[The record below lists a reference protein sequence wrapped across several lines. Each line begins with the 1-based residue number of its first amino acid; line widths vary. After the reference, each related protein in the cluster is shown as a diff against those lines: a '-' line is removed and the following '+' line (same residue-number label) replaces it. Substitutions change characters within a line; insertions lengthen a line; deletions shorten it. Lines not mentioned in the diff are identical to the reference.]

1 MFLRLIILILCSL
14 LGFTVKAQQY
24 PFADIELTAKTK
36 KTPFEVAEVQVDS
49 ITGRITITGKVDP
62 KTGIAPKVTLPKG
75 RDYVITDSQGNVYQ
89 LDESGKVT
97 AKGTR
102 EQGTQLAQQAGKG
115 DSKNPPISNKH
126 FKVEWLFNDELAN
139 DTTGEIPYKAL
150 VKGKTSSF
158 ELRIQ
163 PADTTKYDFFFH
175 TENGVKV
182 DAESKGE
189 GLYKITRKGAFDF
202 AQEELWV
209 VAKEKK
215 GKKEELIS
223 KCILVHL
230 SPKEVNVALVP
241 TRSGQNLQEAI
252 AQVQQIYEKVG
263 VTLHITTE
271 PPFDISDQLKNG
283 TLPTEN
289 EFGDLSTYSPE
300 QNAVIAKFATNR
312 KPKDNTY
319 YIFLVNDGTGDHGYM
334 RLGGQYDFVFL
345 SPTLSQGE
353 GVARTIAHE
362 LGHGIFKLEHPF
374 KGKNADKGKTTA
386 LMDYNEGQDFF
397 YRDWKQINNPKVKLY
412 AFQGQSEGKN
422 VGEGQA
428 HYVCIDDNLRKIL
441 YDKGYHFYNINGEP
455 IELSSQDFT
464 VAFMGEEEGTYY
476 GRLGMVNHRGVYH
489 SYAILNKNP
498 QGYYINSYS
507 KSKFVTKKG
516 SKEKAVWVRINNKGE
531 YLIENS
537 DKTISVKGKT
547 EIVDCLS
554 FITIKSAEQKLS
566 NSLLEEGISEET
578 IKLFLGKGLSADS
591 AEYKEIESFAKY
603 LSTILKGK
611 KWGFLYKSKNDYKEH
626 YGESLFLN
634 VLKDKKIFSEKTF
647 KESFVIRLSEKDK
660 PYYIKDVD
668 LLISNFDPWKGI
680 PEYYNAYSFDYTT
693 FNIPNLDS
701 EQVIDELLNTLEIVL
716 NSSLDACPKC
726 LTQEQKETLEAFI
739 AKRRTKEGKK
749 FILTNKLKERNN
761 FIAAFQLL
769 GAYDRYYYSIKDLE
783 KRSFLADNNWL
794 GEISRREKA
803 GQASAID
810 IQGGH
815 NQYVAYYGTTSAFFL
830 GFQYFKMYGDLLDLA
845 ITNKAINESQRI
857 LSKNFKKV
865 WGKGIG
871 NVGKVTKI
879 QINEDL
885 KKLLSNEDYRKIYND
900 FVTGKVA
907 RKFTKELSLEEEA
920 VLKFYTNKS
929 YYKFNQALISGN
941 KTNDVIEIEKL
952 LNKTLDKIPSSSGTF
967 YRGIGKEEIQ
977 MLSKYKVGDEITY
990 RNFLSTSNEEEK
1002 AIEFYYS
1009 NINKTEQGGL
1019 VEVISK
1025 NGKKIDKF
1033 SDAIEWEVLHKSN
1046 TKFELIK
1053 IEKSYILNIDDVL
1066 LEGAKP
1072 IKLTKY
1078 TIKEK

>member
-1 MFLRLIILILCSL
+1 M
-14 LGFTVKAQQY
+14 
-24 PFADIELTAKTK
+24 P
-36 KTPFEVAEVQVDS
+36 
-49 ITGRITITGKVDP
+49 
-62 KTGIAPKVTLPKG
+62 
-75 RDYVITDSQGNVYQ
+75 
-89 LDESGKVT
+89 
-97 AKGTR
+97 
-102 EQGTQLAQQAGKG
+102 TQ
-115 DSKNPPISNKH
+115 
-126 FKVEWLFNDELAN
+126 
-139 DTTGEIPYKAL
+139 
-150 VKGKTSSF
+150 
-158 ELRIQ
+158 
-163 PADTTKYDFFFH
+163 
-175 TENGVKV
+175 
-182 DAESKGE
+182 
-189 GLYKITRKGAFDF
+189 
-202 AQEELWV
+202 
-209 VAKEKK
+209 
-215 GKKEELIS
+215 
-223 KCILVHL
+223 
-230 SPKEVNVALVP
+230 
-241 TRSGQNLQEAI
+241 SGQNLQEAI

-263 VTLHITTE
+263 VRLHITTE
-271 PPFDISDQLKNG
+271 KPFDISDQLKNG

-300 QNAVIAKFATNR
+300 QNAVIAKFTTNR
-312 KPKDNTY
+312 KPKENIY
-319 YIFLVNDGTGDHGYM
+319 YIFLVNDGTGDRGYM
-334 RLGGQYDFVFL
+334 RLGGQYGFVY
-345 SPTLSQGE
+345 S
-353 GVARTIAHE
+353 VNARTIAHE

-397 YRDWKQINNPKVKLY
+397 YRDWKQINDPKVKLY

-464 VAFMGEEEGTYY
+464 VAFMGGEEGTYY

-498 QGYYINSYS
+498 QGYYINNYS
-507 KSKFVTKKG
+507 KSKFVPQKG

-634 VLKDKKIFSEKTF
+634 VLKDKKIFSEKAF

-668 LLISNFDPWKGI
+668 LLISNFDPWEGI

-871 NVGKVTKI
+871 NVGKTLTEASSIGKYTKEAI
-879 QINEDL
+879 AKEKGFTDILPNLL
-885 KKLLSNEDYRKIYND
+885 KKEGLTMDDFHYMMQKHVNALTPNEIKKLTRIRKAIPKPDENTLMQKVITEDMANKYLDGTYNTIGGSVARAVDTKHLKTIEDYYYGLRLDYEKTLFSAGDKYYYAIRFKTRELDNLVIPTD
-900 FVTGKVA
+900 HQ
-907 RKFTKELSLEEEA
+907 FTSDYP
-920 VLKFYTNKS
+920 FTRNG
-929 YYKFNQALISGN
+929 FTSGN
-941 KTNDVIEIEKL
+941 NGRLGIPEYVFDKHTYVSPQIGAEIWRIKP
-952 LNKTLDKIPSSSGTF
+952 DGT
-967 YRGIGKEEIQ
+967 E
-977 MLSKYKVGDEITY
+977 
-990 RNFLSTSNEEEK
+990 
-1002 AIEFYYS
+1002 
-1009 NINKTEQGGL
+1009 
-1019 VEVISK
+1019 
-1025 NGKKIDKF
+1025 
-1033 SDAIEWEVLHKSN
+1033 
-1046 TKFELIK
+1046 ELIGVFKKENNIERFYK
-1053 IEKSYILNIDDVL
+1053 IK
-1066 LEGAKP
+1066 
-1072 IKLTKY
+1072 
-1078 TIKEK
+1078 

>member
-1 MFLRLIILILCSL
+1 M
-14 LGFTVKAQQY
+14 
-24 PFADIELTAKTK
+24 
-36 KTPFEVAEVQVDS
+36 
-49 ITGRITITGKVDP
+49 
-62 KTGIAPKVTLPKG
+62 
-75 RDYVITDSQGNVYQ
+75 
-89 LDESGKVT
+89 
-97 AKGTR
+97 
-102 EQGTQLAQQAGKG
+102 
-115 DSKNPPISNKH
+115 
-126 FKVEWLFNDELAN
+126 
-139 DTTGEIPYKAL
+139 
-150 VKGKTSSF
+150 
-158 ELRIQ
+158 
-163 PADTTKYDFFFH
+163 
-175 TENGVKV
+175 
-182 DAESKGE
+182 
-189 GLYKITRKGAFDF
+189 
-202 AQEELWV
+202 
-209 VAKEKK
+209 
-215 GKKEELIS
+215 
-223 KCILVHL
+223 
-230 SPKEVNVALVP
+230 
-241 TRSGQNLQEAI
+241 
-252 AQVQQIYEKVG
+252 
-263 VTLHITTE
+263 
-271 PPFDISDQLKNG
+271 
-283 TLPTEN
+283 PTEN
-289 EFGDLSTYSPE
+289 EFGDLSIYSPE

-334 RLGGQYDFVFL
+334 RLGGQYGFVFL

-507 KSKFVTKKG
+507 KSKFVPKKG

>member
-241 TRSGQNLQEAI
+241 TQSGQNLQEAI
-252 AQVQQIYEKVG
+252 AQLQQIYEKVG
-263 VTLHITTE
+263 VILHITTE
-271 PPFDISDQLKNG
+271 NPFDISEQLKNG

-300 QNAVIAKFATNR
+300 QNAVIAKFTTNR
-312 KPKDNTY
+312 KPKESTY
-319 YIFLVNDGTGDHGYM
+319 YIFLVDDGTGDHGYM
-334 RLGGQYDFVFL
+334 RLGGQYGFVH
-345 SPTLSQGE
+345 SAN
-353 GVARTIAHE
+353 ARTIAHE

-374 KGKNADKGKTTA
+374 KSKNADKGKTSA
-386 LMDYNEGQDFF
+386 LMDYNQGQDFF
-397 YRDWKQINNPKVKLY
+397 YRDWKQINDPKVKLY
-412 AFQGQSEGKN
+412 AFQGQGEGKN
-422 VGEGQA
+422 VGEGKA
-428 HYVCIDDNLRKIL
+428 YYVCIDDNLRKIL
-441 YDKGYHFYNINGEP
+441 YDKGYHFYNIKGEP
-455 IELSSQDFT
+455 IELSAQDFT
-464 VAFMGEEEGTYY
+464 TGFMGEEEGIYY
-476 GRLGMVNHRGVYH
+476 GRLGIVNHKGAYH
-489 SYAILNKNP
+489 FYAAPNHEL
-498 QGYYINSYS
+498 QGYYVNNQINS
-507 KSKFVTKKG
+507 KFLPQKG
-516 SKEKAVWVRINNKGE
+516 NEGKAVLVKINNKGE

-634 VLKDKKIFSEKTF
+634 VLKDKKIFSEKAF

-668 LLISNFDPWKGI
+668 LLISNFDPWEGI
-680 PEYYNAYSFDYTT
+680 SEYYNAYSFDYTT

-783 KRSFLADNNWL
+783 KRSFLAEHNWL
-794 GEISRREKA
+794 GEISRREKS

-900 FVTGKVA
+900 FVTGKIA

-920 VLKFYTNKS
+920 VLRFYTTKEG
-929 YYKFNQALISGN
+929 YKNFNRALRGEIPITDFYLSQKNLMNQALNKLPKYNKPVYRGLGKEGSKYFSSLKKGDKITEKSFLSSSLDEDVAELFMNRNNGNTILIIEHKSGVSIANISQSGFEGEILLKSDRTFIIEN
-941 KTNDVIEIEKL
+941 KTFKPRFDESDPLIQEIYLKEIE
-952 LNKTLDKIPSSSGTF
+952 
-967 YRGIGKEEIQ
+967 
-977 MLSKYKVGDEITY
+977 
-990 RNFLSTSNEEEK
+990 
-1002 AIEFYYS
+1002 
-1009 NINKTEQGGL
+1009 
-1019 VEVISK
+1019 
-1025 NGKKIDKF
+1025 
-1033 SDAIEWEVLHKSN
+1033 
-1046 TKFELIK
+1046 
-1053 IEKSYILNIDDVL
+1053 
-1066 LEGAKP
+1066 
-1072 IKLTKY
+1072 
-1078 TIKEK
+1078 